1 MEKKTISISEE
12 SVYYP
17 KDRSSNN
24 IKSKGKYPIYSRVI
38 TTQSSSNGIKQ
49 CASKTGVYSSIA
61 SFALSFVPGIKAMT
75 VSQIFGAVSLAVSNE
90 QYTQAKTF
98 KVTANARINDEADG
112 RRLVITV
119 DIDNCKNKEYK
130 NVSYKLQ
137 LNKEVEPYIA
147 SGIITFDE
155 NDKMN
160 VVPAEKAENME
171 RENGVLVVTGF
182 QHEWDMLLTTKEDLA
197 EYWNLSPDGI
207 NNALKALSV
216 KIIWDGGKQEES
228 VPLSL

>member
-1 MEKKTISISEE
+1 
-12 SVYYP
+12 
-17 KDRSSNN
+17 
-24 IKSKGKYPIYSRVI
+24 
-38 TTQSSSNGIKQ
+38 
-49 CASKTGVYSSIA
+49 
-61 SFALSFVPGIKAMT
+61 MT

-147 SGIITFDE
+147 SGILTFDE

-171 RENGVLVVTGF
+171 MENGVLVVTGF

-207 NNALKALSV
+207 DNALKALSV

>member
-1 MEKKTISISEE
+1 MICHGRINNERYIIMQRLIKKLWYWILILLGVLEITGCEKLVEQKEE
-12 SVYYP
+12 F
-17 KDRSSNN
+17 R
-24 IKSKGKYPIYSRVI
+24 
-38 TTQSSSNGIKQ
+38 
-49 CASKTGVYSSIA
+49 
-61 SFALSFVPGIKAMT
+61 
-75 VSQIFGAVSLAVSNE
+75 
-90 QYTQAKTF
+90 
-98 KVTANARINDEADG
+98 VTANARINDEADG

-147 SGIITFDE
+147 SGILTFDE
-155 NDKMN
+155 NDRMN

-171 RENGVLVVTGF
+171 MENGVLVVTGF

-197 EYWNLSPDGI
+197 EYWNLSPEGI
-207 NNALKALSV
+207 DNALKALSV

>member
-1 MEKKTISISEE
+1 MIAMSALLIMVNGFTVAAEMSKESVTMEDINMNGEKTISISEE

-98 KVTANARINDEADG
+98 KSYVDYRKEGQAKWSNDKTYSTYVYSGKRNYYKHVLAAIRKSGNKWTTKSRDYINSPSKIVKGNYYDKNEKWFKNQATQRIQN
-112 RRLVITV
+112 
-119 DIDNCKNKEYK
+119 
-130 NVSYKLQ
+130 
-137 LNKEVEPYIA
+137 
-147 SGIITFDE
+147 GIILD
-155 NDKMN
+155 D
-160 VVPAEKAENME
+160 VP
-171 RENGVLVVTGF
+171 
-182 QHEWDMLLTTKEDLA
+182 W
-197 EYWNLSPDGI
+197 
-207 NNALKALSV
+207 
-216 KIIWDGGKQEES
+216 
-228 VPLSL
+228 